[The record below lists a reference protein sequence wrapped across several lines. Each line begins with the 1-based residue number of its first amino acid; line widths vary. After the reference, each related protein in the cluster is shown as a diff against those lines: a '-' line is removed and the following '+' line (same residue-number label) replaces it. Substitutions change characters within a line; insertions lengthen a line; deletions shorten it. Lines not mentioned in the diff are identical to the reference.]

1 MLVVVMI
8 CCMMINGVSNCSLV
22 NDHKEDNLLVVK
34 NNKIVQISY
43 YNDLS
48 NSIKDEQQQ
57 N

>member
-8 CCMMINGVSNCSLV
+8 CCLMINCVSNCSLV
-22 NDHKEDNLLVVK
+22 NNDKEDNLLVVK

-48 NSIKDEQQQ
+48 NDIIDGQQ
-57 N
+57 

>member
-1 MLVVVMI
+1 
-8 CCMMINGVSNCSLV
+8 MMINGVSNCSLV

-34 NNKIVQISY
+34 NNKIVQIAY

-48 NSIKDEQQQ
+48 NDIIDGQQQ

>member
-34 NNKIVQISY
+34 NNKIVQIAY

-48 NSIKDEQQQ
+48 NDIIDGQQ
-57 N
+57 